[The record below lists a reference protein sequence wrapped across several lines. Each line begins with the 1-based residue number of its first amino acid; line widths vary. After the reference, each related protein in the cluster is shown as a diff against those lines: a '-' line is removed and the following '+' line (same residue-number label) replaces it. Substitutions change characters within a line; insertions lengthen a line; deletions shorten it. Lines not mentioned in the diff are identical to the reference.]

1 MSFLSARLTKLR
13 VAIGAGAVALGLLA
27 AGAATPAQADDGWRN
42 GHSYGYRAHI
52 ERERAIAR
60 QRAIEHQRALERA
73 REARLRH
80 QWYQQHRFAP
90 PSHPTPWYF
99 R

>member
-27 AGAATPAQADDGWRN
+27 AGAATPAQADDGW
-42 GHSYGYRAHI
+42 HYGYRARI
-52 ERERAIAR
+52 EHERAIAR
-60 QRAIEHQRALERA
+60 QREIEHQRALERA
-73 REARLRH
+73 REARLRSE
-80 QWYQQHRFAP
+80 WYQHHRFAP
-90 PSHPTPWYF
+90 PAHPAPWFY